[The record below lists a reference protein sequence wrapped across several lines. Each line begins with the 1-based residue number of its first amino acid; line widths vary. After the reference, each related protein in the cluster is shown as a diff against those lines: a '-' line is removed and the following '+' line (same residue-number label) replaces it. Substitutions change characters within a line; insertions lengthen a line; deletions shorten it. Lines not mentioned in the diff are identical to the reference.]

1 MSTDMGLRAV
11 QAFWAMHVEAMSWG
25 GTSVRDY
32 AAGLQLSPTSLR
44 KWRDQFVNSEVE
56 NDWGAALHLSARP
69 LLRTRLKDSA
79 KDSAHKSALTEPE
92 EVDSPPTRRSFA
104 EEKLVIVLETE
115 HAEKTVS
122 SVARQHG
129 IVTSMLFR
137 WRVELGFG
145 RGKSVKLASVRIAD
159 GQTAAVVLHDLLLP
173 PEGMAATCDVLFPL
187 SATA

>member
-1 MSTDMGLRAV
+1 MGLRAV
-11 QAFWAMHVEAMSWG
+11 QAFWALHVEAMSWSG
-25 GTSVRDY
+25 MSVRDY
-32 AAGLQLSPTSLR
+32 AAGLRLSPTSLR
-44 KWRDQFVNSEVE
+44 KWRDQFENSEVE
-56 NDWGAALHLSARP
+56 NDWRADLHPSARP
-69 LLRTRLKDSA
+69 LLRARLKDSA

-92 EVDSPPTRRSFA
+92 EVDSPPTRRSFAA

-145 RGKSVKLASVRIAD
+145 RGKSVKLASVSIAD

-173 PEGMAATCDVLFPL
+173 PEGMAAIRARNQYVVSCPRR
-187 SATA
+187 